1 MSTAVLHSRAALSL
15 EYLPG
20 ILCFVNGC
28 HINMMDLNVKQIAH
42 VNIMSDIFLPITRS
56 IPCKKMNK
64 NERDIRHFL
73 KEEKIQKEKNR
84 KIKEYIH

>member
-1 MSTAVLHSRAALSL
+1 
-15 EYLPG
+15 
-20 ILCFVNGC
+20 
-28 HINMMDLNVKQIAH
+28 MDLNVKQIAH

-73 KEEKIQKEKNR
+73 KEEKIQKRKKQKNQR
-84 KIKEYIH
+84 VFH